1 MKRRHR
7 MKKIILIKCLEGCVN
22 ASGPVG
28 AAPERMRPC
37 PFRDRDMQYDPEED
51 KREIELKISYQ
62 KGKIDS
68 LIQLL
73 KDGAITL
80 DGVYPDIDRA
90 IEELNELY
98 KYKENLMFGLE
109 GI

>member
-1 MKRRHR
+1 

-37 PFRDRDMQYDPEED
+37 PFRDRDMQDGYDPEEE
-51 KREIELKISYQ
+51 KRETELKISYQ
-62 KGKIDS
+62 KGRKDA
-68 LIQLL
+68 LLQLVM
-73 KDGAITL
+73 DEAITL

>member
-1 MKRRHR
+1 
-7 MKKIILIKCLEGCVN
+7 MKKIILILCLEGCVN

-37 PFRDRDMQYDPEED
+37 PFRDMQDEYDPEEEE
-51 KREIELKISYQ
+51 REIELKISYQ

-80 DGVYPDIDRA
+80 DGVHPYAEREM
-90 IEELNELY
+90 EELDELY

-109 GI
+109 EI

>member
-1 MKRRHR
+1 M
-7 MKKIILIKCLEGCVN
+7 
-22 ASGPVG
+22 G

-80 DGVYPDIDRA
+80 DGLYPDIDRA
-90 IEELNELY
+90 LEELNELY
-98 KYKENLMFGLE
+98 KYKENLMFGME

>member
-1 MKRRHR
+1 

-28 AAPERMRPC
+28 TAPERMRPC
-37 PFRDRDMQYDPEED
+37 PFRDMQDEYDPEED
-51 KREIELKISYQ
+51 KKEIELKISYQ

>member
-1 MKRRHR
+1 
-7 MKKIILIKCLEGCVN
+7 
-22 ASGPVG
+22 
-28 AAPERMRPC
+28 
-37 PFRDRDMQYDPEED
+37 MQYDPEED

>member
-1 MKRRHR
+1 

-22 ASGPVG
+22 ASGPVV

>member
-1 MKRRHR
+1 M
-7 MKKIILIKCLEGCVN
+7 
-22 ASGPVG
+22 G

>member
-1 MKRRHR
+1 
-7 MKKIILIKCLEGCVN
+7 
-22 ASGPVG
+22 
-28 AAPERMRPC
+28 MRPC
-37 PFRDRDMQYDPEED
+37 PFRDMQDEYDPEED
-51 KREIELKISYQ
+51 KKEIELKISYQ

-109 GI
+109 EI

>member
-1 MKRRHR
+1 

-51 KREIELKISYQ
+51 KRETELKISYQ
-62 KGKIDS
+62 EGRKDA
-68 LIQLL
+68 LLQLVL
-73 KDGAITL
+73 DGVITL
-80 DGVYPDIDRA
+80 DEIHPYTERI
-90 IEELNELY
+90 IEELDELY

>member
-1 MKRRHR
+1 

>member
-1 MKRRHR
+1 
-7 MKKIILIKCLEGCVN
+7 MKKIILIKCLEGCAN
-22 ASGPVG
+22 ASGLVG

-37 PFRDRDMQYDPEED
+37 PFRDMQDGYDPEEE
-51 KREIELKISYQ
+51 KRETELKISYQ
-62 KGKIDS
+62 KGRKDA
-68 LIQLL
+68 LLQLVM
-73 KDGAITL
+73 DEAITL

-109 GI
+109 EI

>member
-1 MKRRHR
+1 M
-7 MKKIILIKCLEGCVN
+7 
-22 ASGPVG
+22 G

-37 PFRDRDMQYDPEED
+37 PFRDMQDGYDPEEE
-51 KREIELKISYQ
+51 KRETELKISYQ
-62 KGKIDS
+62 KGRKDA
-68 LIQLL
+68 LLQLVM
-73 KDGAITL
+73 DEAITL

>member
-1 MKRRHR
+1 

-51 KREIELKISYQ
+51 KRETERKISYQ
-62 KGKIDS
+62 EGRKDA
-68 LIQLL
+68 LLQLVL
-73 KDGAITL
+73 DGVITL
-80 DGVYPDIDRA
+80 DEIHPYTERI
-90 IEELNELY
+90 IEELDELY

>member
-1 MKRRHR
+1 
-7 MKKIILIKCLEGCVN
+7 
-22 ASGPVG
+22 
-28 AAPERMRPC
+28 
-37 PFRDRDMQYDPEED
+37 MQYDPEED

-62 KGKIDS
+62 KGKINS

>member
-1 MKRRHR
+1 M
-7 MKKIILIKCLEGCVN
+7 
-22 ASGPVG
+22 G

-80 DGVYPDIDRA
+80 DGVHPYAEREM
-90 IEELNELY
+90 EELDELY
-98 KYKENLMFGLE
+98 KYKENLMFGME

>member
-1 MKRRHR
+1 
-7 MKKIILIKCLEGCVN
+7 
-22 ASGPVG
+22 
-28 AAPERMRPC
+28 
-37 PFRDRDMQYDPEED
+37 MQYDPEED

-90 IEELNELY
+90 LEELNELY

>member
-1 MKRRHR
+1 
-7 MKKIILIKCLEGCVN
+7 MKKIILIKCLEGCAN

-37 PFRDRDMQYDPEED
+37 PFRDMQDGYDPEEE
-51 KREIELKISYQ
+51 KRETELKISYQ
-62 KGKIDS
+62 KGRKDA
-68 LIQLL
+68 LLQLVM
-73 KDGAITL
+73 DGTITL
-80 DGVYPDIDRA
+80 DGVYPDINRA

-98 KYKENLMFGLE
+98 KYQSNLMFGLE

>member
-1 MKRRHR
+1 
-7 MKKIILIKCLEGCVN
+7 MKKIILIKCLEGCVS
-22 ASGPVG
+22 ASEPVG

>member
-1 MKRRHR
+1 
-7 MKKIILIKCLEGCVN
+7 MKKIILIKCLEGCAN

-62 KGKIDS
+62 KGRKDA
-68 LIQLL
+68 LLQLV
-73 KDGAITL
+73 TL
-80 DGVYPDIDRA
+80 DEINPYTERI
-90 IEELNELY
+90 IEELDELY

>member
-1 MKRRHR
+1 

-90 IEELNELY
+90 LEELNELY

>member
-1 MKRRHR
+1 M
-7 MKKIILIKCLEGCVN
+7 GT
-22 ASGPVG
+22 
-28 AAPERMRPC
+28 APERMRPC
-37 PFRDRDMQYDPEED
+37 PFRDMQDEYDPEED
-51 KREIELKISYQ
+51 KKEIELKISYQ

>member
-1 MKRRHR
+1 

-98 KYKENLMFGLE
+98 KYKENLMFGME

>member
-1 MKRRHR
+1 
-7 MKKIILIKCLEGCVN
+7 MKKIILIKCLEGCAN

-73 KDGAITL
+73 KDGTITL
-80 DGVYPDIDRA
+80 DGVHPYAEREM
-90 IEELNELY
+90 EELDELY

>member
-1 MKRRHR
+1 

-37 PFRDRDMQYDPEED
+37 PFRDMQDGYDPEEE
-51 KREIELKISYQ
+51 KRETELKISYQ
-62 KGKIDS
+62 KGRKDA
-68 LIQLL
+68 LLQLVM
-73 KDGAITL
+73 DEAITL

>member
-1 MKRRHR
+1 
-7 MKKIILIKCLEGCVN
+7 MKKIILIKCLEGCAN

-28 AAPERMRPC
+28 TAPERMRPC
-37 PFRDRDMQYDPEED
+37 PFRDMQDEYDPEED
-51 KREIELKISYQ
+51 KKEIELKISYQ

>member
-1 MKRRHR
+1 M
-7 MKKIILIKCLEGCVN
+7 
-22 ASGPVG
+22 G

-37 PFRDRDMQYDPEED
+37 PFRDMQDGYDPEED
-51 KREIELKISYQ
+51 KRETELKISYQ